1 MNEGNPIVDLG
12 PNDPN
17 TKYAL
22 AALLGSTLSELK
34 TIDGSM
40 VGSSSNIRAVKTDV
54 NQIFTQLASQ
64 QPAVMPPP
72 QHINPVANVVNAG
85 INISQPVQQAAPVV
99 AVEYQDPNQL
109 VFDFNKPI
117 TPDTINGKLDSILS
131 KLTDIDLRIKRLE

>member
-22 AALLGSTLSELK
+22 AALLGSTLSQLK

-40 VGSSSNIRAVKTDV
+40 VGSSNNIRAVKTDV
-54 NQIFTQLASQ
+54 NQIFSQLAAQ
-64 QPAVMPPP
+64 QPGVTPP
-72 QHINPVANVVNAG
+72 QQINPVANVVNAG

>member
-1 MNEGNPIVDLG
+1 MNENNPIVDLG
-12 PNDPN
+12 PDNPN

-40 VGSSSNIRAVKTDV
+40 VGSSNNIRALKTDV
-54 NQIFTQLASQ
+54 NQIFSQLASTH
-64 QPAVMPPP
+64 PTGTPP

-85 INISQPVQQAAPVV
+85 INIPQPVQQAAPVV